1 MRKVKEILRLKKDKG
16 LCNRDIAVS
25 CNVSSS
31 TVFRALKLFDK
42 SGLFWP
48 LKEDLSESELSR
60 LLYKISKEAEENDE
74 EGGKEFLERKHP
86 RAPDFEKIIKELKR
100 KHVTLRIV
108 WNEYKLENPVGYQYS
123 HFCTLY
129 NEYCKSKK
137 MTMRQVY
144 RFGEK
149 CFVDYA
155 GDTQEIID
163 WSTGEILKA
172 IIFVGVLGGTDY
184 FYSEAV
190 LNCDMASWIK
200 SHINMFEYFG
210 GVPEV
215 LVPDNLKTGVTKP
228 NYYEPD
234 LNETYLSLAN
244 HYGAIILPARVR
256 KPRDKAKVEKCV
268 LMAEQ
273 LILGG
278 LRNRTFGSLAELN
291 IAIKEVVAHANE
303 KSLQRR
309 PESRKELFEKEEKP
323 LLKALPSTPFLYFE
337 TKEAKVHPDY
347 HIEIRDNFY
356 SVPYTYVG
364 KAVRAMIYSD
374 HLEIYHDG
382 GRIAHHFLQAGK
394 QKASTKEEHMPREHL
409 WQLEWTPERFLNWGA
424 KNGPHTRHFMQKMME
439 SKKHPEQAFRACFGV
454 LRLGKTYSS
463 EQLESACEI
472 AANYDRYMLKVIEN
486 ILKKET
492 DKKIT
497 KQKQNEKISS
507 EIKPNNENLR
517 GPNYYKQEE
526 NNDFTTNN

>member
-16 LCNRDIAVS
+16 LCNRDIALS

-42 SGLFWP
+42 SGLSWP
-48 LKEDLSESELSR
+48 LKEDLSESELDR
-60 LLYKISKEAEENDE
+60 LLYIMSNEIEE
-74 EGGKEFLERKHP
+74 GKEFAVGKHP
-86 RAPDFEKIIKELKR
+86 RAPDFEEIIKNLKR

-108 WNEYKLENPVGYQYS
+108 WNEYKVENPVGYQYS

-129 NEYCKSKK
+129 NEYCKSNK

-155 GDTQEIID
+155 GSKQDIID
-163 WSTGEILKA
+163 LETGEIIKA
-172 IIFVGVLGGTDY
+172 TIFVGVLGGTDY
-184 FYSEAV
+184 YYSDAV
-190 LNCDMASWIK
+190 LKCDMASWIK

-215 LVPDNLKTGVTKP
+215 LVPDNLKTGVTKA

-234 LNETYLSLAN
+234 LNETYKSLAN

-256 KPRDKAKVEKCV
+256 KPKDKAKVEKCV
-268 LMAEQ
+268 QMVEQ
-273 LILGG
+273 LIIGG
-278 LRNRTFGSLAELN
+278 LRNRQFKSLAELN
-291 IAIKEVVAHANE
+291 IAIKEVVARANE
-303 KSLQRR
+303 KSFQKR
-309 PESRKELFEKEEKP
+309 PGSRKELFEKDEKP

-347 HIEIRDNFY
+347 HIEIQGNFY

-382 GRIAHHFLQAGK
+382 CRIAHHYLQTGK
-394 QKASTKEEHMPREHL
+394 YKASTKEEHMPREHR

-424 KNGPHTRHFMQKMME
+424 KKGPHTKHFMQKLME
-439 SKKHPEQAFRACFGV
+439 SKTHPEQAFRACFGV
-454 LRLGKTYSS
+454 LRLEKTYSS
-463 EQLESACEI
+463 ERLESACEI
-472 AANYDRYMLKVIEN
+472 AANYDNYRLKAIEI
-486 ILKKET
+486 ILQKDT

-497 KQKQNEKISS
+497 KQKQNKEISS
-507 EIKPNNENLR
+507 ETKPDNENLR
-517 GPNYYKQEE
+517 GSNYYKQGKKD
-526 NNDFTTNN
+526 DFTTNN